1 MLVKDWMSKE
11 VITVKV
17 TDMLQHAIRVSVEK
31 GVSFMPVL
39 ADGKLVGILT
49 DRDIKRASPSDATRM
64 DMKQIFYHL
73 SRVEVGSVMSRHPIT
88 VPPDY
93 TVEETAELLLANQ
106 ISGAP
111 VVDGEGNVLGVITK
125 NDLFKA
131 MISLA
136 GLSRRGLQ
144 FGFVLE
150 DRPGSIKDVTDI
162 IRRYGGRLASILG
175 SYEIAPQGYRNV
187 YIRAFNIDKD
197 KLAPLLEEL
206 KAAADL
212 LYMVDHDEN
221 RREIYKI
228 D

>member
-1 MLVKDWMSKE
+1 
-11 VITVKV
+11 
-17 TDMLQHAIRVSVEK
+17 
-31 GVSFMPVL
+31 
-39 ADGKLVGILT
+39 
-49 DRDIKRASPSDATRM
+49 
-64 DMKQIFYHL
+64 
-73 SRVEVGSVMSRHPIT
+73 MSRHPHYPCRRIIQSKR
-88 VPPDY
+88 
-93 TVEETAELLLANQ
+93 TAELLLANK

-136 GLSRRGLQ
+136 GLSRKGLQ

-162 IRRYGGRLASILG
+162 IRRYDGRLASILG
-175 SYEIAPQGYRNV
+175 SYERVPQGYRNV

-197 KLAPLLEEL
+197 KMAPLLEEL